1 MFIYKCKL
9 CDGELEID
17 RVTRTAKCKYCGT
30 EQTLP
35 KTEEN
40 DKKDNLLMLAERAR
54 KANEYDKAIGL
65 YESALIED
73 NADSEIYW
81 SLALCEY
88 GVEYIEDPNET
99 KRVITCNRTQYKSFL
114 ADENYLSAIKY
125 ATPKQKAIYRNEAKK
140 INEIQKNILSVS
152 EKETPFDVFLCYK
165 ETDEKGRRTKD
176 SVLAQEIFYRLS
188 KENIKVFF
196 AKITL
201 EDKLGENYE
210 PYIFAALNSA
220 KVMVAVAT
228 NPSYLQ
234 AVWVKN
240 EWSRFLSL
248 MKKHPQK
255 TLIPAYMN
263 FSPYELP
270 EEMALLQAQD
280 MSQIGFMQDLTRGI
294 QKIIDG
300 SKPNENKETI
310 REKTIVVE
318 NNAVPVIPAANNTLP
333 LIKRAYIFLE
343 NKVFD
348 KADEYC
354 EKVLDLD
361 PENANAYLGKT
372 LALLQIS
379 SVGELA
385 NGTADFQNN
394 VNFKNA
400 CRFADKKLKSELD
413 EIISIYNKNVRLRAA
428 EKKYIE
434 ALNKMNGAHNSND
447 FFAAADM
454 FNAIAP
460 YKESTECISLC
471 KEKGAELKKQEI
483 LQQAEQKRQREEKI
497 KPKQI
502 RAFTFALKQ
511 LENSLHNEQI
521 KEHELKEIM
530 TDYRRRVKKTIVP
543 KIKILSVLAFLFS
556 CSFITSLIFLLTTQ
570 STLLIYG
577 GIVILLMS
585 LLLSCL
591 SVFVLESD
599 INKLHEINYTRE
611 DILALACINLLNA
624 TLYGF
629 FRAVYVWIKYRDKFI
644 EILIVHNLSVYQLK
658 SDKNKNEIARIK
670 KCISL
675 LNSYL
680 DRIKKGDISFQ
691 EDLTAVSK
699 VYEWLDKQI
708 PN

>member
-1 MFIYKCKL
+1 M
-9 CDGELEID
+9 
-17 RVTRTAKCKYCGT
+17 
-30 EQTLP
+30 
-35 KTEEN
+35 
-40 DKKDNLLMLAERAR
+40 
-54 KANEYDKAIGL
+54 
-65 YESALIED
+65 
-73 NADSEIYW
+73 
-81 SLALCEY
+81 
-88 GVEYIEDPNET
+88 
-99 KRVITCNRTQYKSFL
+99 
-114 ADENYLSAIKY
+114 
-125 ATPKQKAIYRNEAKK
+125 
-140 INEIQKNILSVS
+140 
-152 EKETPFDVFLCYK
+152 FLCYK